1 MPQVA
6 RLIEDAARDA
16 EIRDH
21 IGRRPIV
28 MRLAEV
34 VACWEDRGVHAMQ
47 RGDWE
52 LAAGCQER
60 AAVGA
65 HQLGLLEDRLF
76 EIYQSRGAKLSLC
89 LAEERDSGTS
99 TARLRVVS
107 CEGHHRVRGNG
118 RCC

>member
-16 EIRDH
+16 DIRAD

-28 MRLAEV
+28 MHLAEV
-34 VACWEDRGVHAMQ
+34 VTRWEDRGVHAMQ

-65 HQLGLLEDRLF
+65 HRLGLLEDRLF
-76 EIYQSRGAKLSLC
+76 EIYQGRGAERDPVN
-89 LAEERDSGTS
+89 AEEIDFYTWTPGPQ
-99 TARLRVVS
+99 
-107 CEGHHRVRGNG
+107 RG
-118 RCC
+118 